1 MNICAVGISM
11 IGPFIGYDSPVT
23 VVQMLWINIIMDT
36 LGGLAFAGE
45 APRKAYM
52 DEKPKR
58 RDEPI
63 LNGYMIGQI
72 LFSGIFTVGLYLF
85 FLLSP
90 TVESYF
96 RYDANDIYLLTAF
109 FALFIFTSVL
119 HCFNCRTDR
128 MMILSGISKNKA
140 FIAIMLLVCS
150 IQIAFIYLGGP
161 VLRTLPLSADELKF
175 TLLLSLCVIPAEL
188 LRKAFLR
195 LLGKK
200 NGF

>member
-1 MNICAVGISM
+1 
-11 IGPFIGYDSPVT
+11 
-23 VVQMLWINIIMDT
+23 MDT

-45 APRKAYM
+45 APRESYM
-52 DEKPKR
+52 SENPKR

-72 LFSGIFTVGLYLF
+72 LFSGIFTVGLYLL

-90 TVESYF
+90 AIEAHY
-96 RYDANDIYLLTAF
+96 RHDPNDIYLLTAF

-128 MMILSGISKNKA
+128 MMLFSSISKNKA
-140 FIAIMLLVCS
+140 FIAIMILICT
-150 IQIAFIYLGGP
+150 IQIAFIYLGGS

-195 LLGKK
+195 LIGRK